1 MGIKRRRGQ
10 YWRAENLSSVRR
22 KTLCSIIRVWA
33 SCCSRPSDDVRH
45 RRFRSSRTGR
55 RLLLVFVHRQRLGAG
70 RCAGVVG
77 AVKKLVL
84 LGGGPKDMRQQGNIF
99 ASAFCSIPQ
108 DFDINSSVKFSK
120 KQWVEPG
127 GWWLMNSGSSICAL
141 TICGMYYVPTSQF
154 SSACQ
159 EVRRVLACVL
169 LPPSLA
175 RQMPE
180 QATSR
185 PRRTGNTRTSTR
197 DRPRRTGNTRTNT
210 CDTLQNSTPSTP
222 QSG

>member
-1 MGIKRRRGQ
+1 MLKASMLEGGFPLDVRKRHSRIKKHTWASSGRRGQ

-22 KTLCSIIRVWA
+22 KTLCSIIGVWA

-55 RLLLVFVHRQRLGAG
+55 RLLLIFVHRRRLRG

-77 AVKKLVL
+77 VVKQPVL

-120 KQWVEPG
+120 KTGWNPVDG
-127 GWWLMNSGSSICAL
+127 G
-141 TICGMYYVPTSQF
+141 
-154 SSACQ
+154 
-159 EVRRVLACVL
+159 
-169 LPPSLA
+169 
-175 RQMPE
+175 
-180 QATSR
+180 
-185 PRRTGNTRTSTR
+185 
-197 DRPRRTGNTRTNT
+197 
-210 CDTLQNSTPSTP
+210 
-222 QSG
+222 